1 MAEQTLPALATATL
15 DGPRCKCGHLRI
27 FHGAKGCEVER
38 LERVAHK
45 HTFTKH
51 RCGCRARRKH
61 G

>member
-1 MAEQTLPALATATL
+1 MADVATATL
-15 DGPRCKCGHLRI
+15 SGPRCKCGHLRI

-51 RCGCRARRKH
+51 RCGCKARRKR
-61 G
+61 